1 MGSNVVITK
10 EIENYINNHSL
21 EFTTVQKEIISYNNS
36 LGEIKRMQIS
46 ISQCHFLHLII
57 KVSNIKKILEIG
69 TFTGLSG
76 LTMSLSLPSDR
87 GELVTLDKNAE
98 RIKIASNFFKKAEQE
113 KKIKTIIGPALESIS
128 NLKKGGQK
136 FDLVF
141 IDADKENYK
150 NYYNQ
155 SLDLI
160 EKNGLIIVDNVLWH
174 GEVVDAKKKNKLTTI
189 IREFNSYVNTD
200 TRTENLIIPVGD
212 GLTVCRKL

>member
-1 MGSNVVITK
+1 MGSNLVITK

-21 EFTTVQKEIISYNNS
+21 ELTTVQKEIISYNKS
-36 LGEIKRMQIS
+36 LGDIKRMQIS
-46 ISQCHFLHLII
+46 ISQCYFLHLIVKI
-57 KVSNIKKILEIG
+57 SNIKKILEIG

-76 LTMSLSLPSDR
+76 LTMSLSLPSD
-87 GELVTLDKNAE
+87 GKLVTLDKNTE
-98 RIKIASNFFKKAEQE
+98 RNKIASNFFKKAKQE
-113 KKIKTIIGPALESIS
+113 NKIKTIIGPALESLS
-128 NLKKGGQK
+128 SLKKKEQK
-136 FDLVF
+136 FDLIF

-174 GEVVDAKKKNKLTTI
+174 GEVVDVKKQDKLTTI
-189 IREFNSYVNTD
+189 IREFNCYINKD
-200 TRTENLIIPVGD
+200 KRTENIIIPVGD